1 MLLPCKSLSK
11 DIKQTSEV
19 HFKSFIKPASAGF
32 FLWNSMSDQLDTED
46 LNTPRSIIDY
56 WYSDKVKSKWFN
68 SSVEFDN
75 EIKSNYENIWL
86 ETLRGENKSWQ
97 DNAEGC
103 LALVIILDQFPLN
116 MFRGEVKSF
125 SSEAMAIKVTKIALE
140 QGFDKKI
147 DKDKVSFLYM
157 PLMHS
162 ENIDDQNLS
171 VKLFEAAGLMDN
183 LRFAKHHRDIVKKY
197 GRFPHRNE
205 ILNRE
210 SSQQEI
216 DYLNSDNAF
225 TG

>member
-1 MLLPCKSLSK
+1 VTLEL
-11 DIKQTSEV
+11 ITAE
-19 HFKSFIKPASAGF
+19 
-32 FLWNSMSDQLDTED
+32 
-46 LNTPRSIIDY
+46 SIIEY
-56 WYSDKVKSKWFN
+56 WYSDRVKPKWFN
-68 SSVEFDN
+68 SSIEFDK
-75 EIKSNYENIWL
+75 EIKLNYEKCWL
-86 ETLRGENKSWQ
+86 ETLRGENKAWQ
-97 DNAEGC
+97 ESAEGC
-103 LALVIILDQFPLN
+103 LALTIILDQFPLN

-125 SSEAMAIKVTKIALE
+125 SSEAIAIKVAKKAIE

-147 DKDKVSFLYM
+147 DKDKVAFLYM

-171 VKLFEAAGLMDN
+171 VQLFEEAGLHDN

-205 ILNRE
+205 ILNRK